1 MFLISQ
7 LTFSVSL
14 EYVDQ
19 VNLNKNRRSEIRGN
33 LFGRHLAELIR
44 VPNDI
49 DKNECTKKH
58 KSEAFI
64 PRFVIACVEEIER
77 RGLLVVGLYRLCGSN
92 DNIKALKSEFDESC
106 TLAIQRLPLVELP
119 VITSLLKQFFQ
130 HLPESLVDYS
140 ATIALLQAVEIPDES
155 VRCQLIEEIL
165 VDLPTPNLETFNYLA
180 NHLVTVSNYKAQNKM
195 DLGNLSLIWSY
206 TLFECSPKT
215 IPSTEMNEQT
225 KSGSSLKSNTAE
237 IQAAFSFQQA
247 KVLNCILTSMKS
259 GKLTIPS
266 HSNVIRPQISW
277 YRTVDK
283 QQISSGSTLKDPVR
297 RGPHGV
303 SKYAVR
309 FLPGRPNY
317 APNMAGVDVN
327 KLRTYQLIVR
337 FVDINDADT
346 QFRCVIELRTTPV
359 DQWPVAY
366 GNIIVKRAP
375 EILPGLTSKIV
386 TEGDSLTLVCRA
398 QGSPPPM
405 ISWTRANGRPLSLP
419 GSPQRIYNST
429 LHIPRVDRYDRGVY
443 RCYAV
448 NNVAGSAEYD
458 VMVEVNYAPH
468 VREAR
473 FKGAYGQAPDGNYD
487 MTLECIVNGYP
498 DPDLLWYT
506 GIYDPITNNKPLF
519 DNNRYELE
527 KAQSYGSAGTNNS
540 TLHIPRVDR
549 YDRGVYR
556 CYAVNNVAGSAEY
569 DVMVEVNYAPHVRE
583 ARFKG
588 AYGQAPDGNYD
599 MTLECIV
606 NGYPDPDLLWY
617 TGIYDPITN
626 NKPLF
631 DNNRY
636 ELEKAQS
643 YGSAGTNVTD
653 VFSTLL
659 IRNVRVGD
667 YGNYSCRA
675 ENKYGSN
682 FVVLSLFYQSIC
694 QGAYCPMLGAVS
706 LEARVNEDGTSVI
719 N

>member
-1 MFLISQ
+1 MRSKVHLRISLSYVVFLSIICPLS
-7 LTFSVSL
+7 
-14 EYVDQ
+14 
-19 VNLNKNRRSEIRGN
+19 NG
-33 LFGRHLAELIR
+33 
-44 VPNDI
+44 
-49 DKNECTKKH
+49 
-58 KSEAFI
+58 FI
-64 PRFVIACVEEIER
+64 PQITDRIETA
-77 RGLLVVGLYRLCGSN
+77 VVQEKGTAYLN
-92 DNIKALKSEFDESC
+92 C
-106 TLAIQRLPLVELP
+106 T
-119 VITSLLKQFFQ
+119 
-130 HLPESLVDYS
+130 
-140 ATIALLQAVEIPDES
+140 AV
-155 VRCQLIEEIL
+155 IEE
-165 VDLPTPNLETFNYLA
+165 
-180 NHLVTVSNYKAQNKM
+180 
-195 DLGNLSLIWSY
+195 
-206 TLFECSPKT
+206 
-215 IPSTEMNEQT
+215 
-225 KSGSSLKSNTAE
+225 
-237 IQAAFSFQQA
+237 QQE
-247 KVLNCILTSMKS
+247 S
-259 GKLTIPS
+259 
-266 HSNVIRPQISW
+266 QISW

-527 KAQSYGSAGTNNS
+527 KAQSYGSAGTN
-540 TLHIPRVDR
+540 
-549 YDRGVYR
+549 
-556 CYAVNNVAGSAEY
+556 
-569 DVMVEVNYAPHVRE
+569 
-583 ARFKG
+583 
-588 AYGQAPDGNYD
+588 
-599 MTLECIV
+599 
-606 NGYPDPDLLWY
+606 
-617 TGIYDPITN
+617 
-626 NKPLF
+626 
-631 DNNRY
+631 
-636 ELEKAQS
+636 
-643 YGSAGTNVTD
+643 VTD

>member
-1 MFLISQ
+1 MRSKVHLRISLPYVVFLSIICPLS
-7 LTFSVSL
+7 
-14 EYVDQ
+14 
-19 VNLNKNRRSEIRGN
+19 NG
-33 LFGRHLAELIR
+33 
-44 VPNDI
+44 
-49 DKNECTKKH
+49 
-58 KSEAFI
+58 FI
-64 PRFVIACVEEIER
+64 PQITDRIETA
-77 RGLLVVGLYRLCGSN
+77 VVQEKGTAYLN
-92 DNIKALKSEFDESC
+92 C
-106 TLAIQRLPLVELP
+106 T
-119 VITSLLKQFFQ
+119 
-130 HLPESLVDYS
+130 
-140 ATIALLQAVEIPDES
+140 AV
-155 VRCQLIEEIL
+155 IEE
-165 VDLPTPNLETFNYLA
+165 
-180 NHLVTVSNYKAQNKM
+180 
-195 DLGNLSLIWSY
+195 
-206 TLFECSPKT
+206 
-215 IPSTEMNEQT
+215 
-225 KSGSSLKSNTAE
+225 
-237 IQAAFSFQQA
+237 QQE
-247 KVLNCILTSMKS
+247 S
-259 GKLTIPS
+259 
-266 HSNVIRPQISW
+266 QISW

-527 KAQSYGSAGTNNS
+527 KAQSYGSAGTN
-540 TLHIPRVDR
+540 
-549 YDRGVYR
+549 
-556 CYAVNNVAGSAEY
+556 
-569 DVMVEVNYAPHVRE
+569 
-583 ARFKG
+583 
-588 AYGQAPDGNYD
+588 
-599 MTLECIV
+599 
-606 NGYPDPDLLWY
+606 
-617 TGIYDPITN
+617 
-626 NKPLF
+626 
-631 DNNRY
+631 
-636 ELEKAQS
+636 
-643 YGSAGTNVTD
+643 VTD

-682 FVVLSLFYQSIC
+682 FVVLSLFYSD
-694 QGAYCPMLGAVS
+694 S
-706 LEARVNEDGTSVI
+706 
-719 N
+719 

>member
-1 MFLISQ
+1 MIYAVYYYYLLLSSNFTKFALQITLIMLVCVVLFLIHC
-7 LTFSVSL
+7 
-14 EYVDQ
+14 
-19 VNLNKNRRSEIRGN
+19 
-33 LFGRHLAELIR
+33 HLS
-44 VPNDI
+44 
-49 DKNECTKKH
+49 KG
-58 KSEAFI
+58 FI
-64 PRFVIACVEEIER
+64 PQITDRIETA
-77 RGLLVVGLYRLCGSN
+77 VVQEKGTAYLN
-92 DNIKALKSEFDESC
+92 C
-106 TLAIQRLPLVELP
+106 T
-119 VITSLLKQFFQ
+119 
-130 HLPESLVDYS
+130 
-140 ATIALLQAVEIPDES
+140 AV
-155 VRCQLIEEIL
+155 IEE
-165 VDLPTPNLETFNYLA
+165 
-180 NHLVTVSNYKAQNKM
+180 
-195 DLGNLSLIWSY
+195 
-206 TLFECSPKT
+206 
-215 IPSTEMNEQT
+215 
-225 KSGSSLKSNTAE
+225 
-237 IQAAFSFQQA
+237 QQE
-247 KVLNCILTSMKS
+247 S
-259 GKLTIPS
+259 
-266 HSNVIRPQISW
+266 QISW

-317 APNMAGVDVN
+317 APNMAGIDVN

-346 QFRCVIELRTTPV
+346 QFKCVIELRTTPV
-359 DQWPVAY
+359 NQWPVAY

-429 LHIPRVDRYDRGVY
+429 LYIPRVDRYDRGVY

-498 DPDLLWYT
+498 DPDLLWYN

-527 KAQSYGSAGTNNS
+527 KAQSYGAAGTN
-540 TLHIPRVDR
+540 I
-549 YDRGVYR
+549 
-556 CYAVNNVAGSAEY
+556 
-569 DVMVEVNYAPHVRE
+569 
-583 ARFKG
+583 
-588 AYGQAPDGNYD
+588 
-599 MTLECIV
+599 
-606 NGYPDPDLLWY
+606 
-617 TGIYDPITN
+617 
-626 NKPLF
+626 
-631 DNNRY
+631 
-636 ELEKAQS
+636 
-643 YGSAGTNVTD
+643 TD

-706 LEARVNEDGTSVI
+706 LDARVNEDGTSVI

>member
-1 MFLISQ
+1 MRFELCRRILLSCVAFLFIICP
-7 LTFSVSL
+7 FSNS
-14 EYVDQ
+14 
-19 VNLNKNRRSEIRGN
+19 
-33 LFGRHLAELIR
+33 
-44 VPNDI
+44 
-49 DKNECTKKH
+49 
-58 KSEAFI
+58 FI
-64 PRFVIACVEEIER
+64 PQITDRIETA
-77 RGLLVVGLYRLCGSN
+77 VVQEKGTAYLN
-92 DNIKALKSEFDESC
+92 C
-106 TLAIQRLPLVELP
+106 T
-119 VITSLLKQFFQ
+119 
-130 HLPESLVDYS
+130 
-140 ATIALLQAVEIPDES
+140 AV
-155 VRCQLIEEIL
+155 IEE
-165 VDLPTPNLETFNYLA
+165 
-180 NHLVTVSNYKAQNKM
+180 
-195 DLGNLSLIWSY
+195 
-206 TLFECSPKT
+206 
-215 IPSTEMNEQT
+215 
-225 KSGSSLKSNTAE
+225 
-237 IQAAFSFQQA
+237 QQE
-247 KVLNCILTSMKS
+247 S
-259 GKLTIPS
+259 
-266 HSNVIRPQISW
+266 QISW

-309 FLPGRPNY
+309 FLPGRPSY
-317 APNMAGVDVN
+317 APNMVGVDVN

-429 LHIPRVDRYDRGVY
+429 LHIPRVDRYDRG
-443 RCYAV
+443 
-448 NNVAGSAEYD
+448 
-458 VMVEVNYAPH
+458 
-468 VREAR
+468 
-473 FKGAYGQAPDGNYD
+473 
-487 MTLECIVNGYP
+487 I
-498 DPDLLWYT
+498 
-506 GIYDPITNNKPLF
+506 
-519 DNNRYELE
+519 
-527 KAQSYGSAGTNNS
+527 
-540 TLHIPRVDR
+540 
-549 YDRGVYR
+549 YR

-706 LEARVNEDGTSVI
+706 LDARVNEDGTSVI